1 MLNKIA
7 MGLAGVAAVALVLT
21 FVPDLAA
28 YAWPLWIVSLIA
40 VIGAGVASII
50 DRRPKSGS

>member
-1 MLNKIA
+1 VLNKIA

>member
-28 YAWPLWIVSLIA
+28 SAWPLWIVSLIA
-40 VIGAGVASII
+40 VLGAGVASYL
-50 DRRPKSGS
+50 DGRQK